1 MDIFI
6 RDGGKPFFEKNY
18 DGGLSKAAENFE
30 DEINVTNKENEEEV
44 HPWWQSGKKMELCP
58 GRLNLEFVGSR
69 IVLNSLLGE
78 F

>member
-30 DEINVTNKENEEEV
+30 DEINVTNKENEEETKTV
-44 HPWWQSGKKMELCP
+44 EKTHFVELWEDNKIYIKKQINKPKVCITLW
-58 GRLNLEFVGSR
+58 
-69 IVLNSLLGE
+69 
-78 F
+78 